1 MSTIDINNYT
11 IDAIIINM
19 NYKLLDLENMEENLN
34 NLYFSEKIEETIEE
48 KNEKQLQQQQD
59 FNDIK
64 HLGSAIGHYI
74 ETKRTNDDNTIQDI
88 YKKLISK
95 SNIKI
100 TQLDSRGSNDSVMS
114 TVIGNLKQTR
124 TDMIEIVT
132 NIYKNSVNK
141 ENAERLLYYLMYI
154 KIILEKI
161 RFFRISLSNSKLG
174 DDTGDTNEEIIKID
188 NIIEK
193 WDELINKTKESL
205 DHDSK
210 NIWKPIYN
218 KITDYIKDT
227 IYQHTE
233 TIKKYDNK
241 EKYREITT
249 KWANSIITENNE
261 YKRRMLI
268 DIVTQNITRS
278 TKKSL

>member
-1 MSTIDINNYT
+1 MSTKDINNYT

-48 KNEKQLQQQQD
+48 KNEKQKEQQQY

-88 YKKLISK
+88 YEGLISQ

-141 ENAERLLYYLMYI
+141 EN
-154 KIILEKI
+154 
-161 RFFRISLSNSKLG
+161 
-174 DDTGDTNEEIIKID
+174 T
-188 NIIEK
+188 
-193 WDELINKTKESL
+193 
-205 DHDSK
+205 
-210 NIWKPIYN
+210 
-218 KITDYIKDT
+218 
-227 IYQHTE
+227 
-233 TIKKYDNK
+233 
-241 EKYREITT
+241 
-249 KWANSIITENNE
+249 
-261 YKRRMLI
+261 
-268 DIVTQNITRS
+268 
-278 TKKSL
+278 